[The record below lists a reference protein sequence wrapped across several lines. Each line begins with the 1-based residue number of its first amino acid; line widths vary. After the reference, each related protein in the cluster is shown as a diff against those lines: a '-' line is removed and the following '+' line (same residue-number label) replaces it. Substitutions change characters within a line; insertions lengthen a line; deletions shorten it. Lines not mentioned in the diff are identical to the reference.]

1 MTAKTRWFRFLGIKG
16 GLWLLLFELLQ
27 KVLHSVPKAVI
38 RSSQVIR
45 VLESRGI
52 RIVANGGTLHFSYP
66 VADRKMLFDLDPR
79 TSDLAVFKQ
88 IMIEEE
94 YAPVLEVFNELQTAP
109 KTVLDLGANIGL
121 TSLYLKAHYPDA
133 QVVALEPSAS
143 TLERLRK
150 IAQLNHTALDTLG
163 AGIWSSDGELSVS
176 RKFRDGEDWS
186 VTLVEQPGPNTVR
199 VYSMLSLLSKL
210 GWDRVDFLKIDVEG
224 GEFEV
229 FSAKSDLSWLS
240 KIDVL
245 AIEIHDEVGPRS
257 SIETLLKQEGF
268 TLAHAGE
275 LTMAYRSSG
284 HG

>member
-1 MTAKTRWFRFLGIKG
+1 
-16 GLWLLLFELLQ
+16 
-27 KVLHSVPKAVI
+27 
-38 RSSQVIR
+38 
-45 VLESRGI
+45 
-52 RIVANGGTLHFSYP
+52 
-66 VADRKMLFDLDPR
+66 MLFDLDPR

-94 YAPVLEVFNELQTAP
+94 YAPVLEVFDELQTAP

-150 IAQLNHTALDTLG
+150 IAQLNHTDLDTLG

-186 VTLVEQPGPNTVR
+186 VTLVEQPGPKTVR

-275 LTMAYRSSG
+275 LTIAYRSSG